1 MFIARMKSKQGTDVH
16 ALDRFRVIGPLSNM
30 REFTND
36 FNCPVG
42 SKMNPVK
49 RCAVF

>member
-1 MFIARMKSKQGTDVH
+1 MKSKQETDVH

-30 REFTND
+30 KEFADD
-36 FNCPVG
+36 FKCPVG
-42 SKMNPVK
+42 SKMNPAK